1 MLCIMLLG
9 TLLPAGVFAAEDAE
23 VKTAST
29 VSADGDQ
36 SDTASTIIE
45 KKAVDN
51 QTEEVNTAGS
61 GTLAG
66 TKSAS
71 DDVDTTVLDDG
82 GKAAAQGNSGQS
94 GTETGSDED
103 HPEKTQ
109 RSSEAEEDTAAAA
122 NTSDGEGKEKES
134 EAVLDPAEDPSE
146 QSDPEPAGQTN
157 KDKAVGPEDAE
168 KEPEIEETP
177 AKEFPAFSQ
186 SRTVNGV
193 AVTVSAPPGVFP
205 EDAVLS
211 VTAVPNAK
219 VEAAIEREREAD
231 ANVVSSYTFDIKV
244 QDPAGAEIQPK
255 EGKEVK
261 VSFSLAEVA
270 DPNLDTQ
277 VYHISGGDAETLEVT
292 TAGQTA
298 TAETTGFSLY
308 TVEFTYNDL
317 QYVLQGG
324 ESVAL
329 SAILEA
335 VGLAGEPSAAV
346 SSAPDLFGVEQLNG
360 VWTVV
365 SKRAF
370 QSEESLKVTIN
381 GTDYKII
388 VTDDGSDGSTDYGL
402 INGIPAS
409 EGGYVWMGG
418 DNAVKWHVIGKND
431 SNWLLISSDLIGGS
445 SNYMNWNNAK
455 SYCGTVFDGFS
466 GIEQAAVP
474 VTSKS
479 EPDDYRYESNSGYY
493 FGPSSVNANMF
504 LLSSEEAETYFSS
517 DAARRPGWWWLRS
530 LHFGN
535 DTYAGCV
542 NGDGDLHGSHV
553 NDDNL
558 FGARPAFR
566 LNLSSVLFSSAAE
579 GGKSSTGEGL
589 GSFGTITGPSGD
601 NEVKLTLI
609 DELSSSARKDFSAN
623 VDGADS
629 AVVAPGGD
637 LTISYSG
644 AAGGDHISALLCDSD
659 GTILYYASTEQNS
672 DGTWTVTLPNSL
684 SGSYKL
690 KVFSEQQNG
699 DKKTDYASP
708 VSEIALNV
716 TTLYTVTF
724 VGEDGTTVLKD
735 AKEYPAGTAADDIE
749 KPADPTKKATAQY
762 TYTFAGWDPAVAE
775 VTGDVTYKAT
785 YSSTVNEYTI
795 KFVDEDGTE
804 LQSSKVAYGE
814 TPSYTGETP
823 TKAATARY
831 SYAFAGWDPEVAEVT
846 GDATYKA
853 TYTATTVPAKKG
865 ILTFDLGG
873 GTLDGKTGKF
883 TIEANI
889 GDVITIPA
897 APSREGYTFKYW
909 KGSEYY
915 PGDKY
920 TVEGDHT
927 FTAEWEQSEAKTY
940 KVTFNANGH
949 GTAPATQAVEEGK
962 KAAKPADPTASGYTF
977 GGWFTDKE
985 CKNAYSFDTA
995 VTKDITLYAKWTAKS
1010 SSTGSTT
1017 GTSTS
1022 GGMAA
1027 KTGDSSNIG
1036 LWTIL
1041 LVASSLSLI
1050 LVFMTRRRISR
1061 E

>member
-1 MLCIMLLG
+1 MLIG
-9 TLLPAGVFAAEDAE
+9 TLLPAGAFASENGE
-23 VKTAST
+23 
-29 VSADGDQ
+29 VSASSAISVSEEESNMSSPEIAEKPVKEQ
-36 SDTASTIIE
+36 TAE
-45 KKAVDN
+45 PGKAVSQIAD
-51 QTEEVNTAGS
+51 E
-61 GTLAG
+61 
-66 TKSAS
+66 K
-71 DDVDTTVLDDG
+71 
-82 GKAAAQGNSGQS
+82 
-94 GTETGSDED
+94 TGSPDE
-103 HPEKTQ
+103 PEKTVLSESGRKEIQ
-109 RSSEAEEDTAAAA
+109 DDAGQSSDTGSEPGTDNSEKPKAEKGQDENDPEAEVASVPESEQSEAE
-122 NTSDGEGKEKES
+122 S
-134 EAVLDPAEDPSE
+134 
-146 QSDPEPAGQTN
+146 AGQNQEGTQS
-157 KDKAVGPEDAE
+157 DAE
-168 KEPEIEETP
+168 KPAAELKDEKPEEAEETP
-177 AKEFPAFSQ
+177 EKEYPAFSQ
-186 SRTVNGV
+186 SCTVGAVKV
-193 AVTVSAPPGVFP
+193 AVDADAGVFP
-205 EDAVLS
+205 EKATLS
-211 VTAVPNAK
+211 VTKIPSVQ
-219 VEAAIEREREAD
+219 VESMIEEERT
-231 ANVVSSYTFDIKV
+231 ANVNVASSYTFDIKILDSEGSEV
-244 QDPAGAEIQPK
+244 QPK
-255 EGKEVK
+255 KGQEVR

-324 ESVAL
+324 QSVAL
-329 SAILEA
+329 SEILEA
-335 VGLAGEPSAAV
+335 VGLFGDPSAAV
-346 SSAPDLFGVEQLNG
+346 SSDPDLFDVEKKDGVL
-360 VWTVV
+360 TVI
-365 SKRAF
+365 SRRAF
-370 QSEESLKVTIN
+370 QSEELLKVTIN
-381 GTDYKII
+381 GTEYKIK
-388 VTDDGSDGSTDYGL
+388 VTDDGSDGSTGYGL
-402 INGIPAS
+402 INDIPAS

-418 DNAVKWHVIGKND
+418 DSPVKWHVIGKNN

-445 SNYMNWNNAK
+445 SNYMNWNDAK
-455 SYCGTVFDGFS
+455 NYCGTVFDGFS

-479 EPDDYRYESNSGYY
+479 EPDDYRYESNYGYY

-504 LLSSEEAETYFSS
+504 LLSSEEAETYFGS
-517 DAARRPGWWWLRS
+517 DAARQPGWWWLRS
-530 LHFGN
+530 PIYDDADFVG
-535 DTYAGCV
+535 AV
-542 NGDGDLHGSHV
+542 NGDGEV
-553 NDDNL
+553 NYRYVNIGGF

-589 GSFGTITGPSGD
+589 GSFGTIKGPSGD

-609 DELSSSARKDFSAN
+609 DERSSSARKDFSAN
-623 VDGADS
+623 VNGADS
-629 AVVAPGGD
+629 AAVAPGGD

-684 SGSYKL
+684 SGSHIL

-724 VGEDGTTVLKD
+724 VDEDGTTVLKD

-749 KPADPTKKATAQY
+749 KPADPTKEATAQY

-804 LQSSKVAYGE
+804 LQSGKVAYGE

-823 TKAATARY
+823 TKAATAQY
-831 SYAFAGWDPEVAEVT
+831 SYTFAGWDPEIISVT
-846 GDATYKA
+846 GDATY
-853 TYTATTVPAKKG
+853 TATPVPAKKG

-889 GDVITIPA
+889 GDVIAIPA

-977 GGWFTDKE
+977 GGWYTDKD
-985 CKNAYSFDTA
+985 CKSSYSFDTA

-1010 SSTGSTT
+1010 SSTGSST
-1017 GTSTS
+1017 GISTS
-1022 GGMAA
+1022 GGTAV
-1027 KTGDSSNIG
+1027 KTGDESNIG
-1036 LWTIL
+1036 LWFMLMAASL
-1041 LVASSLSLI
+1041 LA
-1050 LVFMTRRRISR
+1050 LVFIVSRRRFGNR
-1061 E
+1061 